1 MAVAVAETARVELV
15 DLEHVV
21 APMVIAT
28 ASAAAITIVLGRSR
42 RGPRLIRLLAVK
54 AFYQLFTRRRRARTT
69 LAQPTPARS
78 SAPANKPCEWFP
90 PLVLPSP
97 VRTAPFGTCVTWLP
111 AVQVG
116 LVMVFACNV
125 TAPLRANARP

>member
-1 MAVAVAETARVELV
+1 V
-15 DLEHVV
+15 
-21 APMVIAT
+21 
-28 ASAAAITIVLGRSR
+28 
-42 RGPRLIRLLAVK
+42 
-54 AFYQLFTRRRRARTT
+54 
-69 LAQPTPARS
+69 
-78 SAPANKPCEWFP
+78 WFP

-97 VRTAPFGTCVTWLP
+97 VRTAPVGTRVTWLP